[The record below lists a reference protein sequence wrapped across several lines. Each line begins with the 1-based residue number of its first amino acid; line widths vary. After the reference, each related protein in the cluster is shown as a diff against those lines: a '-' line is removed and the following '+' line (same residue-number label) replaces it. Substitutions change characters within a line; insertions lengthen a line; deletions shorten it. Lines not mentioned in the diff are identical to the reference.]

1 MNDTQKSITS
11 VTVRGS
17 TWKESGVGS
26 KGQREKIVAAMK
38 AGDILVM
45 DLMQDAIAELTSIY
59 NEGLNHE

>member
-1 MNDTQKSITS
+1 MNDTQKPITS
-11 VTVRGS
+11 VTVRWS
-17 TWKESGVGS
+17 TWKESGVVS